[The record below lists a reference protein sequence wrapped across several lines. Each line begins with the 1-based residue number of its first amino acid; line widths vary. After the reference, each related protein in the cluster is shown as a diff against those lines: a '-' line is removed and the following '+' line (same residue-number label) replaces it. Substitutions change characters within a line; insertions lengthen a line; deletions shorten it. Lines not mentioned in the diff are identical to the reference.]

1 MSRLAKGFNIQ
12 VLVST
17 MHLIYKAEFSS
28 RHPALT
34 RWYMSNVIRR
44 TCTALIS
51 PLFDKQGYH
60 LTTALY
66 YYNVSLSGGRFD
78 RVPTDEELHLISPL
92 HDLRRACASSK
103 ANGCF
108 CPTVPSNRAVS
119 FETISQLRSGLL
131 FNQRLEFNRP
141 CVLQLAE
148 ERIIPFNEL
157 CSSRN
162 PQMGG
167 ICPIVAHKT

>member
-1 MSRLAKGFNIQ
+1 
-12 VLVST
+12 

-34 RWYMSNVIRR
+34 RWYKSNVIDGF
-44 TCTALIS
+44 S
-51 PLFDKQGYH
+51 PFSFLPYSINRDTT
-60 LTTALY
+60 LTTVQHY
-66 YYNVSLSGGRFD
+66 CCTSLSGWRFD
-78 RVPTDEELHLISPL
+78 RVLANEELHLISPL

-108 CPTVPSNRAVS
+108 CPTVPSNRAVY

-141 CVLQLAE
+141 CILQLAE
-148 ERIIPFNEL
+148 ECIIPFNEL
-157 CSSRN
+157 CNSRN
-162 PQMGG
+162 PHNGWNL
-167 ICPIVAHKT
+167 PNRRP